1 MSLPNNFSAAE
12 HLQDTIR
19 RIYNEEIREWF
30 ADVETINP
38 DIASPRSSLRTACL
52 HLENDT
58 MDMTKTRM
66 QLFDFVIKQRFLQ
79 AQHSDRDLNYRVLRR
94 TRPMVMLYFLED
106 IEDVEKGYDPVAG
119 EISFRLMDET
129 TLTMTEANARTIAN
143 KIKTAFGA
151 SKGFV
156 WKKGKELFSYTDWDK
171 GYQLQ
176 LLARNETE
184 ARRVIEQ
191 VLDIQSHSPEWE
203 YFNKIENANPSE
215 AFPTI
220 PPTETILGKRRK
232 LPRRRPI
239 ADVRFQFATLKLA
252 GLPKPTYL
260 FDRTGRYPQA
270 LETSYRT

>member
-1 MSLPNNFSAAE
+1 MSLPNNFSPAE

-19 RIYNEEIREWF
+19 RIYNEEVREWF
-30 ADVETINP
+30 ADVETENP
-38 DIASPRSSLRTACL
+38 DISTPRGSLKLACS

-58 MDMTKTRM
+58 MDMTKVRM
-66 QLFDFVIKQRFLQ
+66 QLFDFVIKQRFIQ

-94 TRPMVMLYFLED
+94 TRPMIMLYFLED
-106 IEDVEKGYDPVAG
+106 LEDVAKGYDPVAG

-129 TLTMTEANARTIAN
+129 TVSMTESNARTIAN
-143 KIKTAFGA
+143 KIRTEFGA
-151 SKGFV
+151 NGGFV

-176 LLARNETE
+176 LLARNENE
-184 ARRVIEQ
+184 ARQVVGK
-191 VLDIQSHSPEWE
+191 VLDIQNHTPEWE
-203 YFNKIENANPSE
+203 FFNKIENANPSE

-220 PPTETILGKRRK
+220 PPSETILGKRRR

-239 ADVRFQFATLKLA
+239 ADVRFQYASLRLA

-270 LETSYRT
+270 LVTSYRT